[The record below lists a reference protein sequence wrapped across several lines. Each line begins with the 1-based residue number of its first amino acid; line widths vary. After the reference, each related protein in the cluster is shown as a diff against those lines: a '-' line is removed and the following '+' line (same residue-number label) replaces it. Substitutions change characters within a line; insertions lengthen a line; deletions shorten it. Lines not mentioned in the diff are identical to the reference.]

1 MTMLCLCITL
11 LMSIASVTSDQN
23 INTSHIRV
31 FPGTN
36 QSVAGVFQVSFIN
49 QHNKPEYVYNASE
62 ARQLCSSLGV
72 KLASKS
78 EVRTALSRG
87 FETCRYGWIDE
98 HFAVI
103 PRIKALSNCGQ
114 NQTGLLTWRT
124 SVTETF
130 DVFCFNESD
139 AAIQLRDTTTDSSS
153 RYSTQTLLSLSSST
167 SPPSSSSTP
176 ETSES
181 EEKSAL
187 FVGRAQG
194 SSGGM
199 RVFFFL
205 TGSIINKLKNIFHVT
220 FFCTADVFMNCM
232 FCFRKGYSHHHNLC
246 PFPDC
251 SSHPGIL
258 KTVSEFPYKKTTQN
272 KTV

>member
-11 LMSIASVTSDQN
+11 LMSIASVTSDRN

-49 QHNKPEYVYNASE
+49 QHNKPEYIYNASE

-194 SSGGM
+194 FSGGKAILIITTCAL
-199 RVFFFL
+199 FL
-205 TGSIINKLKNIFHVT
+205 IAVVILAYLKLRNSHTDVKQQPEEYIETEEWTSVKVIKET
-220 FFCTADVFMNCM
+220 QTAAQEDERIEVDDDT
-232 FCFRKGYSHHHNLC
+232 S
-246 PFPDC
+246 
-251 SSHPGIL
+251 
-258 KTVSEFPYKKTTQN
+258 
-272 KTV
+272 